1 MEKDIKNCI
10 QTGSISTSPDRRIS
24 VLEIVGSSTRGG
36 MENYIVNFIKNL
48 PADKFRI
55 ICICPNESWFTTA
68 LRGLGV
74 EAVFIT
80 PIADDPE
87 WRSIQMVMEVAR
99 LYHVDI
105 LHAHMPKSHVLAGIA
120 GSLLNKPVVAT
131 VHGMHVTAYELG
143 VALAVKSHL
152 VTNCQE
158 TFIQALAL
166 GVPADRVNLFHNGV
180 DINVFAP
187 GRQGQELRNR
197 IGVPT
202 TATLVGFVG
211 RLEHEKGPDLFL
223 RAAWHVHATLP
234 GVQFVIVGAGSMRK
248 HLVQMG
254 QQMAME
260 SCLHF
265 VDWSEDTA
273 DMYPALDLLV
283 HSSRN
288 DGTSLVLMEAMACGR
303 PVVGM
308 AVGGV
313 REVIENEH
321 TGMLV
326 EKNDWEAMG
335 NQIVSLLEQPELLKQ
350 MGTAGRRR
358 VEDHFNVVENTRK
371 TAALLK
377 QVATSSNLQSTENN
391 FQLTETLNGNG
402 SLNGKNK

>member
-1 MEKDIKNCI
+1 VEKEIKNFT
-10 QTGSISTSPDRRIS
+10 QTGSISTSPDRRLS

-48 PADKFRI
+48 PADQFRI
-55 ICICPNESWFTTA
+55 TCICPNESWFTTA
-68 LRGLGV
+68 LRELGV

-143 VALAVKSHL
+143 VALAVKSFL
-152 VTNCQE
+152 ITNCQE
-158 TFIQALAL
+158 TYIQALAL

-180 DINVFAP
+180 DINVFTP
-187 GRQGQELRNR
+187 GRQGQKLRDL
-197 IGVPT
+197 IGVT
-202 TATLVGFVG
+202 STATLVGFVG

-234 GVQFVIVGAGSMRK
+234 DVQFVIVGAGSMQK
-248 HLVQMG
+248 QLVQMS

-265 VDWSEDTA
+265 ADWSEDTTVI
-273 DMYPALDLLV
+273 YPALDLLV

-288 DGTSLVLMEAMACGR
+288 DGTSLVLMEAMACGQ

-335 NQIVSLLEQPELLKQ
+335 NQVITLLERPELLKQ
-350 MGTAGRRR
+350 MGTAGRQR
-358 VEDHFNVVENTRK
+358 VEDHFNVVVNTRK

-377 QVATSSNLQSTENN
+377 QVASSSNQQPRENN
-391 FQLTETLNGNG
+391 FQLAETLNRDRA
-402 SLNGKNK
+402 LNGKNK